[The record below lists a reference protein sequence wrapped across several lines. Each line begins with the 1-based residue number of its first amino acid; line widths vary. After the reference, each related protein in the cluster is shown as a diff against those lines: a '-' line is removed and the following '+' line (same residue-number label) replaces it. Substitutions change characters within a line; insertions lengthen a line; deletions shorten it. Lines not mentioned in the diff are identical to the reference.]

1 MEKEEKKKSLQ
12 LSDVRKNPMDA
23 KNLSGKHYFA
33 DLLAEGLR
41 QGMLRPE
48 TVQRLQAESLEIL
61 AERVQMLYGGKSS
74 SVRIEKAQELLESVF
89 YTAGAFLKESEKPED
104 ALELLQKTSL
114 AELFQKGQHILQ
126 RRLLSA
132 RVMQQ
137 RLKKNLLPT
146 PNVFYRATIVDG
158 ISGFFKL
165 YRPELF
171 AQETHITA
179 DYPAFFPEDDL
190 CGIEFIEDY
199 LEKLFCENLFCRCF
213 EAERIHELLLGL
225 DEDYTQIPMN
235 LYEPVLTAALC
246 CVLTGQPAGPLI
258 CDRSMLRHLLKGK
271 NREAT
276 EGLLR
281 AALPALCEQ
290 IPDFSRSEKTSE
302 RIYLQKSLPAL
313 AGTLFRSMQHDCL
326 DKVVLLPRIPIR

>member
-12 LSDVRKNPMDA
+12 LSDVRENPMDA

-41 QGMLRPE
+41 RGMLGPE
-48 TVQRLQAESLEIL
+48 TVQRLQAESLAIL

-89 YTAGAFLKESEKPED
+89 YTAGTFLKEAEKPEE
-104 ALELLQKTSL
+104 ALNTLREMSL
-114 AELFQKGQHILQ
+114 TELFRQGRRVLQ
-126 RRLLSA
+126 RRLLRA
-132 RVMQQ
+132 KVMQQ
-137 RLKKNLLPT
+137 KLKKDLFPT
-146 PNVFYRATIVDG
+146 PNVFYRATIREGMD
-158 ISGFFKL
+158 GFFKL

-179 DYPAFFPEDDL
+179 DYPPFFPEDDL

-199 LEKLFCENLFCRCF
+199 LTKLTCENLFCSSF
-213 EAERIHELLLGL
+213 DAERVHELLSGL
-225 DEDYTQIPMN
+225 EEDYAQIPMN

-258 CDRSMLRHLLKGK
+258 CDRGMLRHLLQGK
-271 NREAT
+271 TREAT
-276 EGLLR
+276 ENLLR
-281 AALPALCEQ
+281 TALPALCEQ
-290 IPDFSRSEKTSE
+290 IPDFSQSEKSSE

-313 AGTLFRSMQHDCL
+313 AGTLFRGMQHDCL